1 MANLSSVDYIN
12 AHGTGT
18 EHNDAMESLAIS
30 QTFES
35 DAPWV
40 SSTKSLT
47 GHTLGGAG
55 ALEAA
60 ISLIAMKENRIPL
73 HRLDSAIDPTLPAI
87 RLALTPKCQPL
98 TSVMSNSFA
107 FGGNNAVL
115 ILKKTP

>member
-1 MANLSSVDYIN
+1 MAKLSSVDYIN

-18 EHNDAMESLAIS
+18 EHNDAMESLAIA
-30 QTFES
+30 QTFGADS
-35 DAPWV
+35 PWV

-73 HRLDSAIDPTLPAI
+73 HRLDSPIDPTLPAI
-87 RLALTPKCQPL
+87 RLALAPKHQTL

-115 ILKKTP
+115 IFRKTS